1 VLQQMGVM
9 RKLRVYLDSSVI
21 GGAFNTR
28 IAEAT
33 KPFWEAFYS
42 GRVIVIASD
51 ILEDELRKAPQRARD
66 FFDSLPQSQVERV
79 VSTRESEKLAAH
91 YVTEGVVSESSLD
104 DCAHVALATLANA
117 DVIVSWNLK
126 HMVKRS
132 EEYKKVNAKLGY
144 PQINIQTPDKEMMK

>member
-1 VLQQMGVM
+1 M
-9 RKLRVYLDSSVI
+9 RKLRVYVDSSVI

-33 KPFWEAFYS
+33 KPFWDAFFR
-42 GRVIVIASD
+42 GEIVIIASD
-51 ILEDELRKAPQRARD
+51 ILADELRNAPQRARD
-66 FFDSLPQSQVERV
+66 FFDSLSPAQIERV
-79 VSTRESEKLAAH
+79 VSTKESEKLAAQ
-91 YVTEGVVSESSLD
+91 YVAENVVTESSLD
-104 DCAHVALATLANA
+104 DCAHIALATLANA

-144 PQINIQTPDKEMMK
+144 PQINIQTPDKEMTK